1 MVQRA
6 GVREFRNSVTG
17 AFPTMISSAQGMRVL
32 VTAGA
37 AGIGR
42 AIAQIFALNGARVH
56 ICDVDAKALDA
67 CAGEQPD
74 ISGSLAD
81 VSRIGDVDRL
91 FADVKREL
99 DGLDVLVNN
108 AGIAGPTAKVE
119 DIRPEDW
126 DRCIAVDLNGM
137 FYCTRLAMPLLKA
150 NGRERG
156 GSIINMSSVA
166 GRLGMGLRSPYCAA
180 KWAVVGFTK
189 SLALEAGPDGIRV
202 NCIQPGNVE
211 GERIERV
218 IEARSRTS
226 GASVDQQKQKLLDT
240 TSLRTFVTAQDVANM
255 ALFLAT
261 DAGKHISGQALSVC
275 GDLQVYV

>member
-1 MVQRA
+1 M
-6 GVREFRNSVTG
+6 NT
-17 AFPTMISSAQGMRVL
+17 SAQGLRVL

-42 AIAQIFALNGARVH
+42 AIAQTFAVTGARVH
-56 ICDVDAKALDA
+56 ICDVDQAALEA
-67 CAGEQPD
+67 CGREQPD
-74 ISGSLAD
+74 VSRSLAD
-81 VSRIGDVDRL
+81 VSRVDEVDRL

-99 DGLDVLVNN
+99 GGLDVLVNN

-119 DIRPEDW
+119 DIQPADW
-126 DRCIAVDLNGM
+126 ERCIAVDLNGM
-137 FYCTRLAMPLLKA
+137 FYCTRLAMPMLKA

-156 GSIINMSSVA
+156 GSLINLSSVA
-166 GRLGMGLRSPYCAA
+166 GRLGMGMRTPYSAA

-211 GERIERV
+211 GERINRV
-218 IEARSRTS
+218 IEAKAKAS
-226 GASVDQQKQKLLDT
+226 GASFDEQKRSLLDT
-240 TSLRTFVTAQDVANM
+240 TSLRTFVTAQDIANM

-261 DAGKHISGQALSVC
+261 DAGRHISGQALSVC